1 MKNARAKYVK
11 YQILPTTNNDVDVFP
26 YFRDINGDKEMFLAY
41 PQHGE
46 SFIVRRHS
54 NGPD

>member
-1 MKNARAKYVK
+1 MENARAKYVK

-26 YFRDINGDKEMFLAY
+26 YFRDINGDKEMFLVY